1 MRSFNVPNA
10 QLRLWPWL
18 AGGYFLAALL
28 GQWQPL
34 VPDYAS
40 AIWPPAGVAL
50 AGLLL
55 LGLRNWPGIWLGAMA
70 ANLYRIGVTLDGDW
84 LAGSALLNAALIAA
98 GSTMAAWLGGW
109 LILRLVGAER
119 IFFSGRKILFTL
131 LLGGPVSCL
140 VSALVGPLTLLGSGI
155 ITPENLTFNIF
166 TWWLGDTIGVL
177 VIAPLLLIW
186 SPALGKEWQQPR
198 KFMSGGLL
206 IVLLLVTSLLIHVNR
221 LERQRIHAVQRQEAE
236 RFTDDLKT
244 SFQVVEE
251 ALHAVAGFL
260 RLTPDVDAERF
271 RDFTRRI
278 LERYPGIAAVEWI
291 PRLSAE
297 ERPRLEARARLW
309 YPDFRITER
318 NSSGAWIDAASR
330 AFYYP
335 VTLVEPLP
343 GNNQAVG
350 FDLGS
355 NPARLA
361 AIEAARDSGQ
371 ASATARVTL
380 VQDKVQKIG
389 ILLLAPYYRS
399 VTPPTTLEE
408 RRTDLLGFALGG
420 IRIEDL
426 VAATLARWK
435 ENPLA
440 FEIQVIDTTPEDNL
454 LFRTPEFS
462 QAKGQAFVQ
471 EIRVADRLWRLSF
484 RLNPTGSAWSA
495 WITLVGGLFLTAL
508 LEGFLLLTVSRDIH
522 TNNLVRQ
529 RTLDLERTQRALTA
543 TASLQRA
550 ILDSAHS
557 TIISTD
563 VDGRIQSF
571 NNAAVQQLGYAPEE
585 LIGLQTP
592 AILHDAA
599 EVERRAALLSQEFGE
614 QVPPGFEVFV
624 AKARRGLPDEHEWS
638 YIRKDGTCFPVSLT
652 VTAMRDPDG
661 AINGFLGVGVDI
673 TRRKQDQ
680 ARLLLA
686 HKVIENTSEA
696 IVITDARGRFTFVNR
711 AFEQV
716 TGWSV
721 DEVIGRPSNV
731 TKSGRHDEAFY
742 RKMWSDLAEQGNWS
756 GEIWDRR
763 KNGEVFPK
771 WLSISALK
779 DGTGQVLHYVGLF
792 SDISQQKE
800 AEEKLEKLAY
810 YDPLTNLPNRV
821 LFRERLEHSIEIAA
835 RHQSGVA
842 LFFIDL
848 DRFKFV
854 NDTMGHAAGDE
865 LLRIVADRLL
875 AQVRRNDTI
884 ARLGGDEFT
893 VILTD
898 LTRAEQVSPIAR
910 KMIESLQL
918 PMTIHNQEVSIGGSI
933 GIALYPDDGEDFET
947 LTKHADMAMYLAKE
961 RGRNNFQFFAKELQT
976 RILERISMESDLGK
990 ALENQ
995 ELLLHY
1001 QPKFDAQTRRVVG
1014 MESLVRW
1021 QKPGQGLVS
1030 PAKFIPLAEETG
1042 LILPIGEWILER
1054 SCRQSLEWRQGD
1066 QCPLQVAVNLS
1077 ARQFQQPNLIGMV
1090 RSVLEQTGLPPACLE
1105 LEITESMLMGNVEES
1120 VAIMKRLRE
1129 LGISLAMD
1137 DFGTGYSSLN
1147 YLKKFPVNTLKIDQS
1162 FVRELRAD
1170 SSDASI
1176 VLAIIGLARALHL
1189 KVVAEGVENAHQLDF
1204 LRENGCDLIQGFFLA
1219 KPMPGEAFARFVQE
1233 QGHA

>member
-1 MRSFNVPNA
+1 MRSFNVPNTR
-10 QLRLWPWL
+10 LHLWPWL

-50 AGLLL
+50 AGVLLT
-55 LGLRNWPGIWLGAMA
+55 GPGNWPGIWLGAMA
-70 ANLYRIGVTLDGDW
+70 ANLYRIGVTLGGDW
-84 LAGSALLNAALIAA
+84 LTPAALLNSALIAA

-109 LILRLVGAER
+109 LILRFVGAER
-119 IFFSGRKILFTL
+119 IFFSGRKILLTL

-140 VSALVGPLTLLGSGI
+140 VSALVGPFTLLGSGI
-155 ITPENLTFNIF
+155 ITPETLTFNIF

-186 SPALGKEWQQPR
+186 SPALGKEWRRPR
-198 KFMSGGLL
+198 KFMSAGLL
-206 IVLLLVTSLLIHVNR
+206 VVLILVASLLTHVNR
-221 LERQRIHAVQRQEAE
+221 LERQRIHAGQRQEAV

-271 RDFTRRI
+271 GDFTRRL
-278 LERYPGIAAVEWI
+278 LERNPGIAAVAWA
-291 PRLSAE
+291 PRLPAG
-297 ERPRLEARARLW
+297 ERSRLEARADRW
-309 YPDFRITER
+309 YPGFRMTEF
-318 NSSGAWIDAASR
+318 NASGEVIDAAPR
-330 AFYYP
+330 ATYYP
-335 VTLVEPLP
+335 VTLVEPLQ
-343 GNNQAVG
+343 GNQKVVG

-371 ASATARVTL
+371 ASATSRVNL
-380 VQDKVQKIG
+380 VQDKVQKVG
-389 ILLLAPYYRS
+389 ILLFAPFYRS
-399 VTPPTTLEE
+399 VSPPATLEE
-408 RRTDLLGFALGG
+408 RRANLLGVASGG
-420 IRIEDL
+420 LRVEDL
-426 VAATLARWK
+426 VAATLARWQ
-435 ENPLA
+435 EIPWA
-440 FEIQVIDTTPEDNL
+440 FEIQEVDATHEDNL
-454 LFRTPEFS
+454 LFRTPAFS

-471 EIRVADRLWRLSF
+471 DIRVADRLWRLTF
-484 RLNPTGSAWSA
+484 RSSPAGSSWSA
-495 WITLVGGLFLTAL
+495 WVTLVGGLFLTAL

-529 RTLDLERTQRALTA
+529 RTLELESTQRALSA

-557 TIISTD
+557 TIIATD

-571 NNAAVQQLGYAPEE
+571 NNAAVQQLGYAPDE

-614 QVPPGFEVFV
+614 NVPPGFEVFV

-652 VTAMRDPDG
+652 VTAMREPDG
-661 AINGFLGVGVDI
+661 TITGFLGVGVDI

-686 HKVIENTSEA
+686 HKVLENTSEA
-696 IVITDARGRFTFVNR
+696 IVITDARGCFTFVNR

-716 TGWSV
+716 TGWSAA
-721 DEVIGRPSNV
+721 EVIGRPSNV

-742 RKMWSDLAEQGNWS
+742 RKMWSDLAEHGNWA

-763 KNGEVFPK
+763 RNGEIFPK
-771 WLSISALK
+771 WLSISALE
-779 DGTGQVLHYVGLF
+779 DGTGKVLHYVGLF
-792 SDISQQKE
+792 TDISQQKE
-800 AEEKLEKLAY
+800 TEEKLEKLAY
-810 YDPLTNLPNRV
+810 YDPLTNLPNRI
-821 LFRERLEHSIEIAA
+821 LFRERLEHSIDIAA
-835 RHQSGVA
+835 RHHSGVA
-842 LFFIDL
+842 VFFIDL

-854 NDTMGHAAGDE
+854 NDTLGHAAGDQ

-875 AQVRRNDTI
+875 AQVRRNDTV

-898 LTRAEQVSPIAR
+898 VTRPEQVSPIAC

-918 PMTIHNQEVSIGGSI
+918 PLTIHNQEVNIGGSI
-933 GIALYPDDGEDFET
+933 GIALYPEDGEDFES

-1021 QKPGQGLVS
+1021 RKPGQGLIS
-1030 PAKFIPLAEETG
+1030 PARFVPLAEETG

-1054 SCRQSLEWRQGD
+1054 SCRQSLEWRQGG

-1090 RSVLEQTGLPPACLE
+1090 RGVLDQTGLPPSCLE

-1147 YLKKFPVNTLKIDQS
+1147 YLKTFPVNTLKIDQS

-1176 VLAIIGLARALHL
+1176 VMAIIGLARALHL
-1189 KVVAEGVENAHQLDF
+1189 KVVAEGVENVHQLEF
-1204 LRENGCDLIQGFFLA
+1204 LRENGCDLIQGYYLA
-1219 KPMPGEAFARFVQE
+1219 RPMPGEEFHRFVRE
-1233 QGHA
+1233 QCHA